1 MRIFSRNDRNHYQSD
16 EESTC
21 SAAITYQRAGAH
33 TSIYPPWARARL
45 MSTYSWFVRGKHGAE
60 LYCNVLQCGVAKR
73 LIRCGSDSIVVVG
86 DEFAA
91 ERIFAAAAVDGKLN
105 DKLLCLFQWTIV
117 GLYRLIHCR
126 LSCGMNESDPS
137 MRQLLTSVDV
147 ALWLSVI

>member
-1 MRIFSRNDRNHYQSD
+1 
-16 EESTC
+16 
-21 SAAITYQRAGAH
+21 
-33 TSIYPPWARARL
+33 

-117 GLYRLIHCR
+117 GLSAYP
-126 LSCGMNESDPS
+126 LSGMNESDPS